1 LRLRTVPPT
10 GVRSVRTIKNFVFD
24 FDGTL
29 VDTRQDVLNSLKI
42 AFKECNVTVQSFDS
56 GKILQFQ
63 LREAVCALAPDSTP
77 EQTERVISRFREIYD
92 TSTYPH
98 TRLMPTTAELLPKL
112 KERSTGMFI
121 VSNKRAVP
129 TIRILD
135 KFNLRRFFAGIFN
148 SDMDEGGKPVTK
160 RELLA
165 LALEKHSLAK
175 NETVY
180 IGDSEGDVI
189 AAKENGVL
197 AIAVKNGY
205 GNIPSFKIKPDYI
218 VRRIIEILTV

>member
-1 LRLRTVPPT
+1 LRTVPPT
-10 GVRSVRTIKNFVFD
+10 GGRSVRTIKNFVFD

-29 VDTRQDVLNSLKI
+29 VDSLRDVLDSLKL
-42 AFKECNVTVQSFDS
+42 AFKECGVTVQSYDT

-63 LREAVCALAPDSTP
+63 LREAVCALAPDSTA

-92 TSTYPH
+92 TSTYPN
-98 TRLMPTTAELLPKL
+98 TGLMPTVAELLPKL

-135 KFNLRRFFAGIFN
+135 NFHLRRFFTGIFN
-148 SDMDEGGKPVTK
+148 SDIYEGEKTLTK

-175 NETVY
+175 SETAY
-180 IGDSEGDVI
+180 IGDSEGDVT

-205 GNIPSFKIKPDYI
+205 GDIPSFKIKPDYI
-218 VRRIIEILTV
+218 VYRIIEILTV